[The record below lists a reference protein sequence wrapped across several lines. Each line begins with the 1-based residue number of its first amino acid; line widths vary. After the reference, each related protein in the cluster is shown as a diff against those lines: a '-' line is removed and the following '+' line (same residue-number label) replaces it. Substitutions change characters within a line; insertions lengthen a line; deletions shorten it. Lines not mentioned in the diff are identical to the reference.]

1 MNTSIASLV
10 HINLLIK
17 KRMLFS
23 HMPLSKSLE
32 AFLNDNLIGFSG
44 AIKLTQLLKLWI
56 TWIDFYY
63 STQLLWW
70 LSCSLSLLPCKF
82 SDGNFGVKCF
92 SVIQSTVDGM
102 SGPHNIKKGNSC
114 KQNSLWIGC
123 GWKHLN
129 FLEKT
134 M

>member
-44 AIKLTQLLKLWI
+44 AIKLTQLLKL
-56 TWIDFYY
+56 DNMNR
-63 STQLLWW
+63 LL
-70 LSCSLSLLPCKF
+70 LQH
-82 SDGNFGVKCF
+82 
-92 SVIQSTVDGM
+92 SVTLV
-102 SGPHNIKKGNSC
+102 
-114 KQNSLWIGC
+114 
-123 GWKHLN
+123 
-129 FLEKT
+129 T
-134 M
+134 